1 MRTIKDLTHS
11 YSDEG
16 TVSKMIKLNDLRFQK
31 DNLWYKIMCKHK
43 PYANDMMEIKK
54 EILNG

>member
-1 MRTIKDLTHS
+1 MRTIKNLTHS

-16 TVSKMIKLNDLRFQK
+16 TTSKMIHLRDLRFMK
-31 DNLWYKIMCKHK
+31 DDLIPKIMCKYK
-43 PYANDMMEIKK
+43 PYANDMMDIKK